1 MNMQE
6 IVSLISTVGFPIFAC
21 VFLAKYINKREQEH
35 LDELRRYND
44 ALIRMEE
51 SSQRTEEAIRQTVEA
66 INRNTASM
74 ERVAEIITARNGG
87 VGDDD

>member
-44 ALIRMEE
+44 AMIRMEE
-51 SSQRTEEAIRQTVEA
+51 SRQRTEEAIRQTVEA

>member
-1 MNMQE
+1 MMQE

-21 VFLAKYINKREQEH
+21 VFLAKYINNREQEH

-87 VGDDD
+87 DGDDD